1 MDTNDT
7 DLVEENQ
14 PAEPSETPRRLPNQG
29 ADVPSLRGAAKAGRV
44 LRIVRLLLP
53 VERRHA
59 FALQEQ
65 DDSGQWQMLTFK
77 VGFGKKRQ
85 SKIEQI
91 GLEADILEF
100 LKRERIED
108 VAFTNASAWS
118 VFLEVFPPLGS
129 ESRYEV
135 LR

>member
-7 DLVEENQ
+7 ELVEENE
-14 PAEPSETPRRLPNQG
+14 PAAAPQRIYD
-29 ADVPSLRGAAKAGRV
+29 ADAAVPSLRGAAKTGRP

-65 DDSGQWQMLTFK
+65 DDFGQWQMLTFK

-118 VFLEVFPPLGS
+118 VFLEVFPPLGQ
-129 ESRYEV
+129 ENRYEV